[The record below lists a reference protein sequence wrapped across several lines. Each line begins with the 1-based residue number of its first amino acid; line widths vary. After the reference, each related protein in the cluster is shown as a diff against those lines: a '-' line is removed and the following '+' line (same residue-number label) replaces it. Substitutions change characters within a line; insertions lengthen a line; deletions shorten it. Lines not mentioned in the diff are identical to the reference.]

1 MCARGTVPS
10 PFHTEFAIEQC
21 ARCENIRISELLSTL
36 FPFVVAV
43 GNRWFVLRWQ
53 KHYITFHHH
62 LDDSSIGIHVP
73 RKSIFEMCP
82 DKCKMQIEA
91 HCCWQD
97 DYANMWIIFV
107 NNRSNMWQNWHR
119 QMTDIFSPTCQ
130 FQHTWMFSIFWMIY
144 FVFFSNSQTLSVSNA
159 VTDNNVNELFRLRR
173 FVFINA
179 CVVCCPSTKSKNENE
194 LQNLCKRWT
203 PHASKQRNSIEM
215 VTFISGI
222 RYLFDM
228 EQYFLFFS
236 YFRKWIYQS
245 YFALSL

>member
-1 MCARGTVPS
+1 MQNANR
-10 PFHTEFAIEQC
+10 
-21 ARCENIRISELLSTL
+21 STL
-36 FPFVVAV
+36 LLT
-43 GNRWFVLRWQ
+43 RWLCEHVNYFCQQSIKYVTKLASSNDRHFQPNLPIPTHLNVLNFLNDLFR
-53 KHYITFHHH
+53 F
-62 LDDSSIGIHVP
+62 
-73 RKSIFEMCP
+73 
-82 DKCKMQIEA
+82 
-91 HCCWQD
+91 
-97 DYANMWIIFV
+97 
-107 NNRSNMWQNWHR
+107 
-119 QMTDIFSPTCQ
+119 
-130 FQHTWMFSIFWMIY
+130 
-144 FVFFSNSQTLSVSNA
+144 FFSNSQTLSVSNA

-228 EQYFLFFS
+228 EQYFFFFS